1 MCVSFS
7 VCAICYYCFGLSRK
21 TFYYLLAVI
30 PQLRPFLVHCTQ
42 TLSQSES
49 MTVHVTLNR
58 PINRLDIQN
67 LARCPSNLQV
77 RDRERDAHRAHYKV
91 FSNETPKRKAGYRA
105 RDSHFVYGHHEVI
118 VDLLGNDGIKFIRR
132 MGPNKVACPGSWRL
146 ERAVGATSDKAKIAR
161 DLAQFRLA
169 HVERID
175 IRLNETDKSRERLA
189 LSCHHHNQHSSPCSV
204 TLRLR
209 GRS

>member
-1 MCVSFS
+1 
-7 VCAICYYCFGLSRK
+7 
-21 TFYYLLAVI
+21 
-30 PQLRPFLVHCTQ
+30 
-42 TLSQSES
+42 
-49 MTVHVTLNR
+49 
-58 PINRLDIQN
+58 
-67 LARCPSNLQV
+67 
-77 RDRERDAHRAHYKV
+77 
-91 FSNETPKRKAGYRA
+91 
-105 RDSHFVYGHHEVI
+105 
-118 VDLLGNDGIKFIRR
+118 
-132 MGPNKVACPGSWRL
+132 MGPNKVACPGRWRL
-146 ERAVGATSDKAKIAR
+146 ERAIGATPDKAKVTR